1 MKRKS
6 LWYLIL
12 ILPFVGTLFPAFYNR
27 AEPSMFGLPFF
38 YWYQGLWVL
47 LTPVVMG
54 IVVFATRER
63 EDV

>member
-6 LWYLIL
+6 PWYLIL
-12 ILPFVGTLFPAFYNR
+12 VLPFIGTLFPAFYNR

-47 LTPVVMG
+47 LTPIVMG
-54 IVVFATRER
+54 IIVFATRER
-63 EDV
+63 GDV

>member
-1 MKRKS
+1 VKRKS

-12 ILPFVGTLFPAFYNR
+12 ILPFIGTLFPAFYNR

-47 LTPVVMG
+47 LTPVMMG

>member
-1 MKRKS
+1 VKRKS

-12 ILPFVGTLFPAFYNR
+12 VLPFIGTLFPAFYNR

>member
-6 LWYLIL
+6 LWYLVL
-12 ILPFVGTLFPAFYNR
+12 ILPFIGTLFPAFYNR

>member
-1 MKRKS
+1 MNRKF
-6 LWYLIL
+6 LWYSIL
-12 ILPFVGTLFPAFYNR
+12 GLPFIGTLFPAFYNR

>member
-12 ILPFVGTLFPAFYNR
+12 VLPFIGTLFPAFYNR

-47 LTPVVMG
+47 LTPVMMG

>member
-12 ILPFVGTLFPAFYNR
+12 VLPFVGTLFPGFYNR

-47 LTPVVMG
+47 LTPIVMG
-54 IVVFATRER
+54 IIVFATRER
-63 EDV
+63 RDV

>member
-1 MKRKS
+1 VKRKS

-12 ILPFVGTLFPAFYNR
+12 VLPFIGTLFPAFYNR
-27 AEPSMFGLPFF
+27 AEPSMVGLPFF

>member
-1 MKRKS
+1 VKRKP

-12 ILPFVGTLFPAFYNR
+12 ILPFIGTLFPAFYNR

>member
-1 MKRKS
+1 VKRKS

-12 ILPFVGTLFPAFYNR
+12 ILPFIGTLFPAFYNR

>member
-1 MKRKS
+1 MKRKP

-12 ILPFVGTLFPAFYNR
+12 ILPFIGTLFPAFYNR

>member
-1 MKRKS
+1 VNRKS

-12 ILPFVGTLFPAFYNR
+12 VLPFIGTLFPVFYNR

-47 LTPVVMG
+47 LTPVMMG

>member
-12 ILPFVGTLFPAFYNR
+12 ILPFIGTLFPAFYNR